1 MTVCQ
6 VLTGVENPTC
16 LTLGQKN
23 VEECVQRLEGR
34 GWQAGGLV
42 CHVGQKEHRQRLIDY
57 TVQVPIPP
65 PLPQPSII
73 PECLPGGNEQT
84 REIAHNQSPVEAC
97 EP

>member
-6 VLTGVENPTC
+6 VLTGVKNPTS

-65 PLPQPSII
+65 SI
-73 PECLPGGNEQT
+73 P
-84 REIAHNQSPVEAC
+84 
-97 EP
+97 